1 MAKRMM
7 QNIKP
12 ILETC
17 WMLPPTKCGEV
28 PAKSMDKEKQ
38 GMPQIELNNVERA
51 FGNVRA
57 LNGVCWTIPCG
68 TADTIALVGP
78 NGAGKTTLLRIACGL
93 LRPTLGEAVFVD
105 GGRRCN
111 VDTPDVRTQIAFV
124 LPGDRNLFFRN
135 TVLENI
141 AYFSAIRKQDTKKI
155 STKLTQY
162 AEQLNMAH
170 LLKTQVGNLSTGE
183 RKKASIL
190 AGICTD
196 AKLLILDEPSNGLDI
211 DAVLELQSIVSNI
224 RANGTITT
232 ILSSH
237 DINMLSGAATKY
249 VYLCK
254 GKIVWQNN
262 GEMEAAEIV
271 EKYRTLVQEGKQ

>member
-1 MAKRMM
+1 
-7 QNIKP
+7 
-12 ILETC
+12 
-17 WMLPPTKCGEV
+17 
-28 PAKSMDKEKQ
+28 MDKEKQ

-141 AYFSAIRKQDTKKI
+141 AYFSAIRKQDPKKI

>member
-1 MAKRMM
+1 MM

-17 WMLPPTKCGEV
+17 WMLPPPTKCGEV

-38 GMPQIELNNVERA
+38 GMPQIELNNVKRA

-141 AYFSAIRKQDTKKI
+141 AYFSAIRKQDPKKI

>member
-1 MAKRMM
+1 MM

-38 GMPQIELNNVERA
+38 GMPQIGLNNVERA

-141 AYFSAIRKQDTKKI
+141 AYFSAIRKQDPKKI

>member
-1 MAKRMM
+1 MGCAGPSHVAQRIRSRWSG
-7 QNIKP
+7 QTEPGKP
-12 ILETC
+12 RSLGSLLDYC
-17 WMLPPTKCGEV
+17 AQLW
-28 PAKSMDKEKQ
+28 EK
-38 GMPQIELNNVERA
+38 
-51 FGNVRA
+51 
-57 LNGVCWTIPCG
+57 
-68 TADTIALVGP
+68 
-78 NGAGKTTLLRIACGL
+78 
-93 LRPTLGEAVFVD
+93 
-105 GGRRCN
+105 
-111 VDTPDVRTQIAFV
+111 
-124 LPGDRNLFFRN
+124 LFFRN

-141 AYFSAIRKQDTKKI
+141 AYFSAIRKQDPKKI

>member
-17 WMLPPTKCGEV
+17 WMLSPTKCGEV

-78 NGAGKTTLLRIACGL
+78 NGAGKTTLLRIASGL

-141 AYFSAIRKQDTKKI
+141 AYFSAIRKQDPKKI
-155 STKLTQY
+155 GTKLTQY

-170 LLKTQVGNLSTGE
+170 LFKTQVGNLSTGE

>member
-1 MAKRMM
+1 M
-7 QNIKP
+7 
-12 ILETC
+12 
-17 WMLPPTKCGEV
+17 WME
-28 PAKSMDKEKQ
+28 A
-38 GMPQIELNNVERA
+38 
-51 FGNVRA
+51 
-57 LNGVCWTIPCG
+57 
-68 TADTIALVGP
+68 
-78 NGAGKTTLLRIACGL
+78 GAA
-93 LRPTLGEAVFVD
+93 
-105 GGRRCN
+105 N

-141 AYFSAIRKQDTKKI
+141 AYFSAIRKQDPKKI

>member
-1 MAKRMM
+1 MM

-78 NGAGKTTLLRIACGL
+78 NGAGKTTLLRIASGL

-141 AYFSAIRKQDTKKI
+141 AYFSAIRKQDPKKI

>member
-38 GMPQIELNNVERA
+38 GMPQIGLNNVERA

-78 NGAGKTTLLRIACGL
+78 NGAGKTTLLRIASGL

-141 AYFSAIRKQDTKKI
+141 AYFSAIRKQDPKKI

>member
-78 NGAGKTTLLRIACGL
+78 NGAGKTTLLRIASGL

-141 AYFSAIRKQDTKKI
+141 AYFSAIRKQDPKKI

>member
-271 EKYRTLVQEGKQ
+271 EKYRTLVQEGK

>member
-17 WMLPPTKCGEV
+17 WMLSPTKCGEV

-141 AYFSAIRKQDTKKI
+141 AYFSAIRKQDPKKI

-271 EKYRTLVQEGKQ
+271 EKYRTLVQEGK

>member
-1 MAKRMM
+1 MM

-141 AYFSAIRKQDTKKI
+141 AYFSAIRKQDPKKI